1 MKITEKEILHVA
13 NLARLDLP
21 EESIPDFARQIG
33 EILDYVDT
41 LNMADTKGVPPT
53 FHAISLFNAFREDN
67 EADPV
72 DRERIMANAPEK
84 EDGHF
89 IVPTVIE

>member
-13 NLARLDLP
+13 NLARLDISQD
-21 EESIPDFARQIG
+21 SIPDLARQIG

-41 LNMADTKGVPPT
+41 LSMADTQGVPPT
-53 FHAISLFNAFREDN
+53 FHATSLKNAFRED
-67 EADPV
+67 ELADPT
-72 DRERIMANAPEK
+72 DRQRVMANAPEK

-89 IVPTVIE
+89 IVPKVIE